1 MAFKSLKRLFLA
13 TLLASSSFGFEIKQ
27 GQQDVMAGLK
37 LQIFA
42 QKDGAIT
49 TKDHSS
55 TNFSV
60 QNARI
65 YLMGRLNKI
74 VEFGANFD
82 FSDNNLIPPDGT
94 ARAHTGMHKS
104 VVKDAYINLRFSR
117 AFNIMTG
124 LFMDPYSRISLTD
137 SYYTIIPT
145 MEGIGTINSA
155 IMDGYLKGPMFVN
168 PFTPL
173 DIGSD
178 IQNGYRD
185 MGIVLWGSKFHSA
198 IKYYV
203 DIANGRYDYELSQ
216 NNITSPSLKYGFR
229 IELSP
234 TFLGFS
240 NNEGYMDEDTYFG
253 HKNILALGIAYEQDK
268 FTNQSGSTNSKSFD
282 TDLLFEKK
290 FKSIVPNLQIGYS
303 NTTGLP
309 YGMKLTN
316 YTVKAPIKAT
326 GYYLQTALL
335 YDKYVGIGKPSLA
348 FRYETDEN
356 TNNYQNKAKINRLS
370 IFAIYYINSESAKIS
385 LGADFINPDSNLVY
399 DTANGQTTLKNY
411 WDYTLALQT
420 MF

>member
-1 MAFKSLKRLFLA
+1 MASKSLKTLFLIA
-13 TLLASSSFGFEIKQ
+13 LTVSSYGFEIKQ

-42 QKDGAIT
+42 QKDGAVT
-49 TKDHSS
+49 TNDHSS
-55 TNFSV
+55 TNFSI

-65 YLMGRLNKI
+65 YFMGKLNKI

-82 FSDNNLIPPDGT
+82 FSDNTLISPDGS
-94 ARAHTGMHKS
+94 ARAHTGMHQS
-104 VVKDAYINLRFSR
+104 VVKDAYINFRFSKS
-117 AFNIMTG
+117 FNIMAG

-155 IMDGYLKGPMFVN
+155 IMNSLKGPMFVN

-185 MGIVLWGSKFHSA
+185 MGIALWGSKFDSA
-198 IKYYV
+198 LKYYV
-203 DIANGRYDYELSQ
+203 DVANGRYDYELSDG
-216 NNITSPSLKYGFR
+216 NITSPSLKYGFR

-253 HKNILALGIAYEQDK
+253 HKNILTLGIAYEQDR
-268 FTNQSGSTNSKSFD
+268 FTNQSGSTTSKSFD
-282 TDLLFEKK
+282 TDILFEKK
-290 FKSIVPNLQIGYS
+290 FKRFVPNLQIGYS
-303 NTTGLP
+303 NTTDLP
-309 YGMKLTN
+309 SGMKLMS

-326 GYYLQTALL
+326 GYYIQTALL
-335 YDKYVGIGKPSLA
+335 YDKYIGFGKPSIAL
-348 FRYETDEN
+348 RYETDEN

-370 IFAIYYINSESAKIS
+370 IFAIYYINEESAKVS
-385 LGADFINPDSNLVY
+385 LGADFINPDSNLIY
-399 DTANGQTTLKNY
+399 DTANGNAKLKDY

>member
-1 MAFKSLKRLFLA
+1 MAFKSLKSLL
-13 TLLASSSFGFEIKQ
+13 LLALVTSSSFSFEIKQ

-42 QKDGAIT
+42 QKDGAVT
-49 TKDHSS
+49 TTDHSS

-65 YLMGRLNKI
+65 YFMGKLNKI

-82 FSDNNLIPPDGT
+82 FSDNNLLSPDGT
-94 ARAHTGMHKS
+94 ARAHTGMHQS
-104 VVKDAYINLRFSR
+104 VVKDAYINLRFSK

-145 MEGIGTINSA
+145 MEGVGTINSF
-155 IMDGYLKGPMFVN
+155 IMNKSLKGPMFVN

-185 MGIVLWGSKFHSA
+185 MGIAIWGSKFHSA

-203 DIANGRYDYELSQ
+203 DIANGRYDYELSN

-229 IELSP
+229 LELSP

-253 HKNILALGIAYEQDK
+253 NKNILALGIAYEQDK
-268 FTNQSGSTNSKSFD
+268 FTNQSGSTNTKSFD
-282 TDLLFEKK
+282 TDLLIEKK
-290 FKSIVPNLQIGYS
+290 FNSLVPNLQMGYS
-303 NTTGLP
+303 NTTDLP
-309 YGMKLTN
+309 YGMSASQ

-326 GYYLQTALL
+326 GYYMQTAIL
-335 YDKYVGIGKPSLA
+335 YDKYIGIGKPSLA
-348 FRYETDEN
+348 LRYETDEN
-356 TNNYQNKAKINRLS
+356 TNNYINKAKIHRLS
-370 IFAIYYINSESAKIS
+370 IFGIYYINGESAKIS
-385 LGADFINPDSNLVY
+385 LGADFINPNSNLIY
-399 DTANGQTTLKNY
+399 DTENGQTTLKNY